1 MGEQQ
6 RQLWIYIY
14 HYCVHYIKTTTLI
27 IILMILE
34 MKNMTTEH
42 MVRIVYKYM
51 FCLLIDS

>member
-27 IILMILE
+27 VILMILE

-51 FCLLIDS
+51 VCLLIDS